1 MKTVEMLLSGGIDT
15 LEKSSPSPRADAM
28 LLLARVLERERAWI
42 AAHGDAVASA
52 QETRAFARLCKR
64 RATGVPI
71 AYLLGEAEFYHRRF
85 IVDQAVLVPRPETE
99 HLVDDAI
106 DFIRGTMRVLDVGTG
121 CGAIACAIAAQTQ
134 AHVEGTDWSHAAID
148 IAKENA
154 RRLGLA
160 DRCRFHHGNLAEPVR
175 GERFHCIVANL
186 PYIPTD
192 DLPKPPDSA
201 SFEPRGALDGGPDGL
216 RLYGELLPQLPP
228 LLEEDSIV
236 LLESAPPTV
245 HALAMMVRAT
255 LPHFTISVVADYAG
269 LLRYVRANSVPR
281 GLRAAAAASE
291 SGRSQEGESPE
302 NRAPASA
309 RGARQASAAAVRK
322 LRRNAT
328 RTR

>member
-1 MKTVEMLLSGGIDT
+1 
-15 LEKSSPSPRADAM
+15 M

-52 QETRAFARLCKR
+52 QETQAFAELCER

-85 IVDQAVLVPRPETE
+85 IVNEAVLVPRPETE

-106 DFIRGTMRVLDVGTG
+106 GFIRGTMRVLDVGTG

-134 AHVEGTDWSHAAID
+134 AHVDGTDASYAAID

-160 DRCRFHHGNLAEPVR
+160 GRCRFHHGNLIEPVR
-175 GERFHCIVANL
+175 EERFHVVVANL

-192 DLPKPPDSA
+192 DLPKPPDPA
-201 SFEPRGALDGGPDGL
+201 SFEPRAALDGGPDGL
-216 RLYGELLPQLPP
+216 RLYRELLAQLPP
-228 LLEEDSIV
+228 LLDEDSLV
-236 LLESAPPTV
+236 LLEAAPPTI
-245 HALAMMVRAT
+245 HALATMVRAT
-255 LPHFTISVVADYAG
+255 LPHFTVSVVPDYAG
-269 LLRYVRANSVPR
+269 LLRYVRAHSVPR

-322 LRRNAT
+322 LQRNAT